1 MKKNDKE
8 WKRPY
13 TSGNLIDDLVS
24 WAKKVKVL
32 GEVWGTLSWHENR
45 QHGSEVLESC
55 GETLGDIIID
65 YADLIETAATEN
77 SKSFVDMD
85 ENIVFPLARCQEVYD
100 HASKN
105 VNSPDVSHID
115 YQLKELDSFI
125 QNAAMPACELKKKF
139 ESLRK
144 EVLEAKK

>member
-1 MKKNDKE
+1 MNKNDTE

-13 TSGNLIDDLVS
+13 TSGNPIDDLVS

-45 QHGSEVLESC
+45 QPGSEVLESC
-55 GETLGDIIID
+55 GETLGDIIMD
-65 YADLIETAATEN
+65 YADLIEKTATKN
-77 SKSFVDMD
+77 SKSFVDLD

-100 HASKN
+100 YARKN

-125 QNAAMPACELKKKF
+125 HDAAMPACQLKKKF
-139 ESLRK
+139 ESLREEIVK
-144 EVLEAKK
+144 AKK